1 MDLVKPLHP
10 LFEHINQQV
19 SFYKGDI
26 ISDGIQAAK
35 WCLEHNL
42 IQQGFNIL
50 QEILIT
56 NFIVRTNEDPTDKDQ
71 RSIAASAISIC
82 QQNIP
87 EEQWTGIAGNL
98 QELTRQYIHHYKKE
112 VELVKVLDALTE
124 LRNDLNHAGF
134 REQPMKSDVF
144 AKRLDELIDKTVNSF
159 TLHRPGKPMPA
170 HKL

>member
-1 MDLVKPLHP
+1 M
-10 LFEHINQQV
+10 
-19 SFYKGDI
+19 
-26 ISDGIQAAK
+26 
-35 WCLEHNL
+35 
-42 IQQGFNIL
+42 

-56 NFIVRTNEDPTDKDQ
+56 NFIIRTSGDPTDKNQ

-87 EEQWTGIAGNL
+87 EDQWTGVAGRFP
-98 QELTRQYIHHYKKE
+98 EITKQYNYLYKKE
-112 VELVKVLDALTE
+112 VKLVEVLDALTE
-124 LRNDLNHAGF
+124 LRNDLNHSGF

-159 TLHRPGKPMPA
+159 TLHRPGKPIPV